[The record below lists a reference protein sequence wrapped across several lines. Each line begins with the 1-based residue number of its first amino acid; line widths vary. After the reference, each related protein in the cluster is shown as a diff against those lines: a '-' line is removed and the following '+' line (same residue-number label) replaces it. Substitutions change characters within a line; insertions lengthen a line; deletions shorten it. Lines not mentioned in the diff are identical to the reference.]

1 MIGKGCAAARVQQ
14 GPVLC
19 KGLRLLRATI
29 KVQFGRVL
37 KGFHLG
43 RRKVEIMG
51 EVKEADNALIC
62 DVLRGDFHFPSPS

>member
-19 KGLRLLRATI
+19 KGSHQGS
-29 KVQFGRVL
+29 VQFGRVL